1 MVLADLEVIKT
12 LLKRQSQKAINSI
25 LSSDDEEDDL
35 KDFALESSVD
45 ENAALINI
53 VFASFDPSEYLV
65 NLEEGKQCTWLKHK
79 LDCYE

>member
-25 LSSDDEEDDL
+25 LSSDDDEDDL

-53 VFASFDPSEYLV
+53 VFASFNPSEYLV
-65 NLEEGKQCTWLKHK
+65 NLEEGKLYALKWQTN
-79 LDCYE
+79 

>member
-25 LSSDDEEDDL
+25 LSSDDEDDL

-65 NLEEGKQCTWLKHK
+65 NLEEGKLYA
-79 LDCYE
+79 LR

>member
-25 LSSDDEEDDL
+25 LSSDDDEDDL

-45 ENAALINI
+45 ENVALINI

-65 NLEEGKQCTWLKHK
+65 NLEEGKLYALKW
-79 LDCYE
+79 ETN

>member
-25 LSSDDEEDDL
+25 LSSDDDEDDL

-65 NLEEGKQCTWLKHK
+65 NLEEGKLYALK
-79 LDCYE
+79 

>member
-25 LSSDDEEDDL
+25 LSSDDDEDDL

-53 VFASFDPSEYLV
+53 VFASFNPSEYLV
-65 NLEEGKQCTWLKHK
+65 NLEEGKLYALK
-79 LDCYE
+79 

>member
-25 LSSDDEEDDL
+25 LSSDDEDDL

-65 NLEEGKQCTWLKHK
+65 NLEEGNLYA
-79 LDCYE
+79 LN

>member
-25 LSSDDEEDDL
+25 LSSDDDDL
-35 KDFALESSVD
+35 KDFALDSSVD

-65 NLEEGKQCTWLKHK
+65 NLEEGKQCT
-79 LDCYE
+79 

>member
-25 LSSDDEEDDL
+25 LSNDDEEDDL

-65 NLEEGKQCTWLKHK
+65 NLEEGKLNALK
-79 LDCYE
+79 LETN

>member
-25 LSSDDEEDDL
+25 LSSDDEDDL

-65 NLEEGKQCTWLKHK
+65 NLEEGKLYALK
-79 LDCYE
+79 

>member
-25 LSSDDEEDDL
+25 LRSNEDDL

-45 ENAALINI
+45 ENVALINI

-65 NLEEGKQCTWLKHK
+65 NLEEGKLYALKW
-79 LDCYE
+79 ETN

>member
-65 NLEEGKQCTWLKHK
+65 NLEEGKLYA
-79 LDCYE
+79 LR

>member
-25 LSSDDEEDDL
+25 LSSDDDDDL
-35 KDFALESSVD
+35 KDFALDSSVD

-65 NLEEGKQCTWLKHK
+65 NLEEGKQCT
-79 LDCYE
+79 

>member
-25 LSSDDEEDDL
+25 LRSNEDDL

-65 NLEEGKQCTWLKHK
+65 NLEEGKQCTWLKTN
-79 LDCYE
+79 

>member
-25 LSSDDEEDDL
+25 LSNDDEEDDL

-65 NLEEGKQCTWLKHK
+65 NLEEGKLYALKWQTN
-79 LDCYE
+79 

>member
-25 LSSDDEEDDL
+25 LSSDDDEDDL

-53 VFASFDPSEYLV
+53 VFANFDPSEYLV
-65 NLEEGKQCTWLKHK
+65 NLEEGKLYALK
-79 LDCYE
+79 